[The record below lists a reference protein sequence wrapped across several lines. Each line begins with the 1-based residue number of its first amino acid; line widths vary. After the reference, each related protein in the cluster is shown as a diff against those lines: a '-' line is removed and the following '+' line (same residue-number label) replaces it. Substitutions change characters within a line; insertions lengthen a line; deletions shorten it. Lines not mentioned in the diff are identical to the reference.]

1 MTNSLTWRNIN
12 MTKKVVLAGACR
24 TAIGKMGG
32 ALSNTPAAEL
42 GSIVIKEALNRAG
55 VKPEQVDEVLMGCVI
70 QAAQGQNVA
79 RQASIKA
86 GLPIEVPAVTLNVVC
101 GSGLNCVN
109 QAAAMIMAGQAD
121 IVVAGG
127 MENMSMAPYAM
138 TKARFGYRMNNA
150 TIVDTMVNDALT
162 DAFNHYHM
170 MITAENI
177 CDRWNLT
184 REELDEFSANS
195 QQKAEI
201 AMAEHK
207 FDDEIVPVPVKV
219 KKEIVEFKVD
229 EGPRPGTTAESLSK
243 LRCCSGKEGG
253 MVTAGNASGINDGA
267 AAIVVMS
274 EEKAKEL
281 GVTPM
286 ATWVQG
292 ALAGV
297 EPEIM
302 GIGPVAATRKVME
315 RTGLTVDDMD
325 LIEANEAFA
334 AQSVAVARELG
345 FDMSKVNV
353 NGGAVA
359 LGHPVGASGCRI
371 LVTLLHEMQKRDAKK
386 GLATLCIGGGMG
398 CATIVERD

>member
-32 ALSNTPAAEL
+32 ALSNTPAADL
-42 GSIVIKEALNRAG
+42 GSIVIKETLNRAG

-109 QAAAMIMAGQAD
+109 QAAAMIMAGQGD

-177 CDRWNLT
+177 CDRWHLT

-195 QQKAEI
+195 QQKAEK

-229 EGPRPGTTAESLSK
+229 EGPRPGTTAETLAK

-334 AQSVAVARELG
+334 AQSVAVAKELG

>member
-195 QQKAEI
+195 QQKAEK

-219 KKEIVEFKVD
+219 KKDIVEFKVD

-281 GVTPM
+281 GVKPM
-286 ATWVQG
+286 ATFVTG
-292 ALAGV
+292 ALGGV
-297 EPEIM
+297 DPSIM
-302 GIGPVAATRKVME
+302 GVGPVASTKKALAKANMTI
-315 RTGLTVDDMD
+315 DDMD

-334 AQSVAVARELG
+334 AQSVAVARDLK

-353 NGGAVA
+353 NGGAIA

-398 CATIVERD
+398 CTTIVERD

>member
-1 MTNSLTWRNIN
+1 MTKSLTWRNIN

-32 ALSNTPAAEL
+32 ALSNTPAADL

-195 QQKAEI
+195 QQKAEK

-219 KKEIVEFKVD
+219 KKQIVEFKVD
-229 EGPRPGTTAESLSK
+229 EGPRPGTTVETLAK

-334 AQSVAVARELG
+334 AQSVAVAKELG